1 MISFMRFFC
10 LNIPKIIIFADNMKR
25 LFATLIICFVSVSAA
40 YAGLDVSRSEASES
54 WQVDW
59 SASTRM
65 AGSTGQYMPFWA
77 RTGEDGI
84 LPLRSSGLIT
94 AGADLA
100 YRSPG
105 GLFFE
110 TGTNLV
116 GALALKN
123 PLNRTPV
130 YGFVDRLYVSGG
142 WRMLRMDVGMIPRHG
157 ELGWQ
162 SITGG
167 DFILSGNARNLPGVN
182 LSSDW
187 IYFEKGHW
195 VGIRGNLAHYHL
207 WDARVVPGAMIH
219 NKSVDIKIALGRKVD
234 LIAGFHHYAHW
245 GGEGQAVSFRDYV
258 KIFFAKRGDASDSWS
273 DQHNV
278 FGNHLGR
285 EWARLVWRA
294 RPFTMTFQYDKPFE
308 DNSGMIFQN
317 FPDGVWS
324 LQFALNDR
332 NAFVTDLTY
341 EFINTTWQSGDR
353 HDRPAT
359 EEEMA
364 KQDPSDTFYGKII
377 LGGCDNYF
385 GNSPYSSGWTHHGR
399 TIGLPLILPAM
410 PDADGVVPV
419 ISNTR
424 VRGHH
429 FALAGV
435 VARKVPYR
443 FKATF
448 TENFGTYSRP
458 YENKPW
464 QLSMAL
470 EADVTREIFA
480 QPLSLAVGVY
490 GDVGQLY
497 QDSFGLTLKLIY
509 SGRKRF

>member
-1 MISFMRFFC
+1 
-10 LNIPKIIIFADNMKR
+10 MKR
-25 LFATLIICFVSVSAA
+25 LFCILAACLAHISFAAAGAESLTSSVAA
-40 YAGLDVSRSEASES
+40 G

-59 SASTRM
+59 NASARI

-84 LPLRSSGLIT
+84 LPLRSSGLVT
-94 AGADLA
+94 AGADFS
-100 YRSPG
+100 YRHAN

-110 TGTNLV
+110 AGTNLAGV
-116 GALALKN
+116 LAQKS
-123 PLNRTPV
+123 PLNTTPV
-130 YGFVDRLYVSGG
+130 YGVIDRLYVSGG
-142 WRMLRMDVGMIPRHG
+142 WKMLRMDVGMIPRHG
-157 ELGWQ
+157 ELGCQ

-167 DFILSGNARNLPGVN
+167 DFLMSGNARNLPGVN
-182 LSSDW
+182 LSADW

-195 VGIRGNLAHYHL
+195 FGIRGNLAHYHL
-207 WDARVVPGAMIH
+207 WDSRKVPGAMIH
-219 NKSVDIKIALGRKVD
+219 NKSVDIKLALGRKVD
-234 LIAGFHHYAHW
+234 LLAGFHHYAQW
-245 GGEGQAVSFRDYV
+245 GGEGQTVNFRNFV

-273 DQHNV
+273 DQNNV

-294 RPFTMTFQYDKPFE
+294 RPFTMTVQYDKPFE

-317 FPDGVWS
+317 FPDGVWT
-324 LQFALNDR
+324 LQFAFNNRKSLL
-332 NAFVTDLTY
+332 TDITY

-359 EEEMA
+359 EEEL
-364 KQDPSDTFYGKII
+364 KRQDPSDPFYGKIV

-410 PDADGVVPV
+410 PADGVVPM

-429 FALAGV
+429 LAISGM

-443 FKATF
+443 FKATY
-448 TENFGTYSRP
+448 TDNFGTYGKP
-458 YENKPW
+458 YAGVPW
-464 QLSMAL
+464 QLSLAL
-470 EADVTREIFA
+470 EADATKQVT
-480 QPLSLAVGVY
+480 SLPVSFSVGVY
-490 GDVGQLY
+490 GDVGKLY
-497 QDSFGLTLKLIY
+497 PNSVGLTLRISY
-509 SGRKRF
+509 DGFHRF